1 MWIVG
6 GQVKGK
12 VKCDKEGQRIKLN
25 GLFFFG
31 NKKTKWAPAKPQTYK
46 KGYEGSGQPKYNIL
60 MLNSLRPETVSRC
73 SRCSKASGRFI

>member
-25 GLFFFG
+25 GLFFLG
-31 NKKTKWAPAKPQTYK
+31 TKKLNGLPPNPKHIK

>member
-31 NKKTKWAPAKPQTYK
+31 NKKNTRSTLRISAAKFLHTAMD
-46 KGYEGSGQPKYNIL
+46 N
-60 MLNSLRPETVSRC
+60 VSSVHGDQAESEQCAHTHPVTQCVQR
-73 SRCSKASGRFI
+73 